1 MMVTHALISTQIEL
15 FHEATFED
23 NLEAAVTT
31 GRQCML
37 TYTAETVSNM

>member
-1 MMVTHALISTQIEL
+1 MPLSETQIEL
-15 FHEATFED
+15 LHEATFED

-37 TYTAETVSNM
+37 TYTAEAVSSM